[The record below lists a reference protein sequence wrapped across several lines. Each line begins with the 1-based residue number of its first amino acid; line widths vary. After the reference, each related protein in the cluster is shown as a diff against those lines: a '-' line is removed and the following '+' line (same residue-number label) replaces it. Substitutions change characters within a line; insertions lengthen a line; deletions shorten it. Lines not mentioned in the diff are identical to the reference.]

1 MASSA
6 KSWDF
11 FFGLKIVVWTAPAA
25 IYRDK
30 NIVETIE
37 VDTD

>member
-1 MASSA
+1 M
-6 KSWDF
+6 SWYP
-11 FFGLKIVVWTAPAA
+11 LKPAVQAAAAA

-37 VDTD
+37 TGTD